1 MFVGHICVDRC
12 VDRYCYFVSWCTCLS
27 VISVLTGVLTD
38 IVTLLVGVLVCRSY
52 LC

>member
-1 MFVGHICVDRC
+1 MYLFVGHICVDRC
-12 VDRYCYFVSWCTCLS
+12 VDRYCLLVGVRLW